1 MMLNRLIFIA
11 VMVLPALVMATAA
24 KNITTSVLSALG
36 AGMLSPFETAMA
48 MSVPY
53 LVLVYCVIYR
63 PIVRFL
69 DTLQG
74 KTPPN
79 QPPSGGE

>member
-48 MSVPY
+48 MAIPY
-53 LVLVYCVIYR
+53 LILVYCVIYR
-63 PIVRFL
+63 PIVRFI
-69 DTLQG
+69 DTIQG
-74 KTPPN
+74 KTPG
-79 QPPSGGE
+79 QPPYGGE